1 MKTKTNNEPK
11 TQQSCLSQVSGALQ
25 LKLTAY
31 ECYKKRIDDKLSDDD
46 FKKLLV
52 DNGIIIKK
60 EPCANCKENNVVCK
74 CIKNIC
80 FKCGYSVGNI
90 TFSVCDDCWDK

>member
-1 MKTKTNNEPK
+1 MTELSKNTQVPQCDKTD
-11 TQQSCLSQVSGALQ
+11 VSGSLQ

-80 FKCGYSVGNI
+80 YKCGYSVGNI
-90 TFSVCDDCWDK
+90 TFSVCDECWDS